1 MFKKYTFIIITLILL
16 INFSNISFAA
26 EVSHVNENDSQISNY
41 MYGIPT
47 TSATVKD
54 SNGNKYKVYG
64 NTGVSG
70 KTVSVKTEYV
80 VSYIGDGY
88 SSSKVYGYTKVLGA
102 KGNVTMSGGAT
113 NTVGSTNHSYTGK
126 TNNYSASKK
135 FLYSVTS
142 VLTSHTFKC
151 NGKSYSSSTTWY

>member
-1 MFKKYTFIIITLILL
+1 MLIS
-16 INFSNISFAA
+16 FSNVSLAA
-26 EVSHVNENDSQISNY
+26 EVTNVDKGDFETSNY
-41 MYGIPT
+41 MNGIPT

-54 SNGNKYKVYG
+54 SNGNKYKVYC

-70 KTVSVKTEYV
+70 KTVYVKTEYT

-102 KGNVTMSGGAT
+102 KGSVTMSGSAK

-126 TNNYSASKK
+126 ENNYSASKK
-135 FLYSVTS
+135 FLYTITS
-142 VLTSHTFKC
+142 VLTSHSFKC
-151 NGKSYSSSTTWY
+151 NGKSYSSSTSWY